1 MGKRYLYNIIHKL
14 SDVGQQQRKETYM
27 NFFTCIAIKPLNDGT
42 KGFRFN
48 ILGTKGLVR
57 FRKKSNWHKD
67 ANKLGFRFTTG
78 DCMKQAHMLRLSVY
92 IETKRNTRSFRK
104 LAHFAG

>member
-1 MGKRYLYNIIHKL
+1 MNNFIIK
-14 SDVGQQQRKETYM
+14 T
-27 NFFTCIAIKPLNDGT
+27 KPLNDGT

-48 ILGTKGLVR
+48 VLGLVKGLVR
-57 FRKKSNWHKD
+57 MRKKSNWHKD

-92 IETKRNTRSFRK
+92 IETKRNTRSARK